1 MCGVACAG
9 GSSWGRHHLVAALR
23 SGLASRRPR
32 LWPALHKRKRKMRT
46 ANKLGCRE
54 GPDPETVSIGGAGR
68 RVIGG
73 PARVRSLVINH
84 SNNNSKNNNNN
95 HPRN

>member
-23 SGLASRRPR
+23 SGPCVST
-32 LWPALHKRKRKMRT
+32 PAVVARVAQTQMRT
-46 ANKLGCRE
+46 AGKLGCR
-54 GPDPETVSIGGAGR
+54 GSDPGTVSVGGGRR

-73 PARVRSLVINH
+73 PAHVRSLGAVINH
-84 SNNNSKNNNNN
+84 SNNNSKNNNN